1 MTSIAGKQFTP
12 FVMTW
17 GQRKELKRALAL
29 AWAKTERLGQDLE
42 TAPNPVAYATMV
54 GDLAVANE
62 GAREA
67 LLLFAY
73 KEQGLDQALLDSC
86 TKPSEIFA
94 AVAEFLEANLDPDAE
109 ATAKKASELLR
120 GVAN

>member
-1 MTSIAGKQFTP
+1 MTSIAGKQFEP
-12 FVMTW
+12 YLLTW

-42 TAPNPVAYATMV
+42 AAASPEAYAVVM

-67 LLLFAY
+67 LLLHVY
-73 KEQGLDQALLDSC
+73 KGQGLDQALLDSV
-86 TKPSEIFA
+86 TKPSEIFIA
-94 AVAEFLEANLDPDAE
+94 ASEFLEFNQDPDAE
-109 ATAKKASELLR
+109 AAAKKASELLR
-120 GVAN
+120 TVAR